1 MAVKY
6 FDWDDAKN
14 AKLRAERG
22 IGFEDVV
29 FHIERGDLLD
39 ILEHPDPDR
48 YAGQRIF
55 VVQREDYVYLVPF
68 VEEEYTVFLKTIIPS
83 RRRRRSTSV
92 RNPTMKMDGDE
103 KELLDSVERGEW
115 TAAKGGKRER
125 ARYSRYAKATFRKD
139 RRLNIRLSSKD
150 LEAIQKRALAEGLP
164 YQTLISS
171 LLSQVRIRATEGGV
185 RESFNRVPA

>member
-1 MAVKY
+1 M
-6 FDWDDAKN
+6 N
-14 AKLRAERG
+14 
-22 IGFEDVV
+22 
-29 FHIERGDLLD
+29 
-39 ILEHPDPDR
+39 PSR

-55 VVQREDYVYLVPF
+55 VVRREDYVYLVPF

-83 RRRRRSTSV
+83 RSRRRSTSV

-164 YQTLISS
+164 YQTLIAS
-171 LLSQVRIRATEGGV
+171 LLHRYASGRLKEI
-185 RESFNRVPA
+185 